1 MLPLTSGF
9 KRYFAN
15 TSWMIGERVIRRVV
29 ALFVGAY
36 VARYLGPERFGLLSY
51 AMSLAILFSAIG
63 AMGLD
68 GIVVRDLVKEP
79 DKSQDL
85 LGTAFVL
92 KIIGASLLL
101 VLVFFA
107 ARLMS
112 DDRFTVILV
121 LIIAGGT
128 FFQAFQVID
137 FFFQAKVLAK
147 FPCIARFA
155 SLLVSSISRLV
166 LIALNAPLIWFAWVL
181 VLESLIVNL
190 SLVVL
195 YRKQGMSAF
204 HWKFKKDVATGL
216 LRDSWPLILSGMA
229 IMVYMRIDQ
238 IMIKEMLGSEAVGNY
253 AAAVNLSEAWYF
265 IPVMVCNSLFP
276 AIMTAK
282 TVNDRF
288 YHQRLQKLYFFMVWC
303 AIAVALP
310 TTFLSEFVI
319 TLLFGPD
326 YIQSAAVLN
335 IYIWSGVFVF
345 LGVASGKWFLAENLQ
360 KYSFYNAVAGGISNI
375 ILNLLLIPEFGIKG
389 AAIATI
395 ISYGISSY
403 LAMIFFKCTRINFRL
418 ATTAFN
424 PYLAIKSIWNA

>member
-155 SLLVSSISRLV
+155 SLLVSSISKLV

-403 LAMIFFKCTRINFRL
+403 LAMIFFKCIRINFRL

-424 PYLAIKSIWNA
+424 PYLAIKSMWNA

>member
-15 TSWMIGERVIRRVV
+15 TSWMIGERIIRRVV
-29 ALFVGAY
+29 ALFVVAY

-92 KIIGASLLL
+92 KIIGASVLL

-137 FFFQAKVLAK
+137 FLFQAKVLAK

-155 SLLVSSISRLV
+155 SLLVSSLSKLV
-166 LIALNAPLIWFAWVL
+166 LIALNAPLIWFAWVF

-190 SLVVL
+190 SLVIL

-204 HWKFKKDVATGL
+204 HWKFKKDVATDL

-265 IPVMVCNSLFP
+265 IPMMVCNSLFP

-288 YHQRLQKLYFFMVWC
+288 YHERLQKLYFFMVWC
-303 AIAVALP
+303 AIALALP
-310 TTFLSEFVI
+310 ITFLSEFVI

-326 YIQSAAVLN
+326 YIQSAGVLK

-375 ILNLLLIPEFGIKG
+375 ILNVLLIPEFGIRG

-403 LAMIFFKCTRINFRL
+403 LAMIFFKCTRIIFRL

-424 PYLAIKSIWNA
+424 PYLALKSIWK

>member
-1 MLPLTSGF
+1 
-9 KRYFAN
+9 
-15 TSWMIGERVIRRVV
+15 MIGERVIRRVV

-155 SLLVSSISRLV
+155 SLLVSSISKLV

-403 LAMIFFKCTRINFRL
+403 LAMILFKCTRINFRL